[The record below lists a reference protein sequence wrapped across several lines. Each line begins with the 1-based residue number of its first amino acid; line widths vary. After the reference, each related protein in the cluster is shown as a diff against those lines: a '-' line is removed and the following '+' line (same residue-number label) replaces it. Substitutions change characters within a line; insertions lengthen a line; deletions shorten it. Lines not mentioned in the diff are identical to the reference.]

1 MKLILTVACILMKPA
16 CKTVSLCSALTALLL
31 APLAALA
38 ESPPAASPLLDV
50 FPESK
55 APTFYEKPSEFVV
68 SRQFRP
74 GATRSQWA
82 EGVDERA
89 VFHAYLTHK
98 STSERS
104 WELRLGKGGQ
114 IYSVVSSFG
123 EAMPPQSALAPFVD
137 EVWQMVAINT
147 DLLDRMPELG
157 KSKIR
162 EESNS
167 YIHQSGMYVDKKDQ
181 PLSPKKPFYAPLLAT
196 LEDAAARSYA
206 VMNWGQ
212 VPTASIHRS
221 DVLFTTQYR
230 DLGAGVIEMSYLCF
244 NFGNFP
250 LNGLNTPWGGVR
262 TSVFPELVLSQPD
275 GSYRFHTPF
284 SIDMPG
290 THGDIAKTGGWA
302 AATQNAANPAAYSLG
317 LVFGRDLHWPEQQ
330 QLQRAK
336 TPGFQKSPT
345 VYGAGD
351 SRHGVRDY
359 TVMDV
364 SSRVM
369 IQPGE
374 CFFRRVFLVL
384 GTLSEVADAGRKLE
398 SFADYQ
404 MMDFTEADTPLL
416 PLYVKPM
423 DKDQFVPTP
432 DAPTPDAKPIARLYA
447 RPVKHSKP
455 LFLLQEAAT
464 GRYRLTT
471 DPALLNRKEPF
482 ANPYPAG
489 DPKHAAFQNR
499 VQYVN
504 YEGPAKSMT
513 LLGYVM
519 PREKADA
526 TKHRYATLSTI
537 PALADFFQAGESLS
551 ADALIIRTSDKPESA
566 PH

>member
-1 MKLILTVACILMKPA
+1 MRHSVLSM
-16 CKTVSLCSALTALLL
+16 ALLSTGI
-31 APLAALA
+31 ALA
-38 ESPPAASPLLDV
+38 ESPTAAPALLEV

-68 SRQFRP
+68 SQQFRP
-74 GATRSQWA
+74 GSSRSPWA

-89 VFHAYLTHK
+89 VFHACLTHK
-98 STSERS
+98 STDERN

-147 DLLDRMPELG
+147 DLLDRMPEQG

-196 LEDAAARSYA
+196 RGDSALRSYA

-221 DVLFTTQYR
+221 DVLFTTQFR
-230 DLGAGVIEMSYLCF
+230 DLGSGVIEMSFLCF
-244 NFGNFP
+244 NFGNFA
-250 LNGLNTPWGGVR
+250 LDGLNTPWGGVR

-275 GSYRFHTPF
+275 GSHRFHTPF

-302 AATQNAANPAAYSLG
+302 AATQNAMNPAANALG
-317 LVFGRDLHWPEQQ
+317 LVFGRDHRWPEQQ
-330 QLQRAK
+330 QLQRLK
-336 TPGFQKSPT
+336 TPSFPKSPT

-364 SSRVM
+364 SSRVI

-374 CFFRRVFLVL
+374 CFFRRIFMVL
-384 GTLSEVADAGRKLE
+384 GALSEVAEAGRKLE
-398 SFADYQ
+398 SFADYHL
-404 MMDFTEADTPLL
+404 MDFTEAETPLL
-416 PLYVKPM
+416 PLYVKLS
-423 DKDQFVPTP
+423 DKGQVVPSLNAPAP
-432 DAPTPDAKPIARLYA
+432 DAQPIGNLYA
-447 RPVKHSKP
+447 RPVRHSKP

-464 GRYRLTT
+464 GGYHLST
-471 DPALLNRKEPF
+471 DPALLSRKEPF
-482 ANPYPAG
+482 ANPYADG
-489 DPKHAAFQNR
+489 DPKHAAFKNR

-504 YEGPAKSMT
+504 YEGRAKSVS

-519 PREKADA
+519 PREMADA
-526 TKHRYATLSTI
+526 AKHPYTALSMV
-537 PALADFFQAGESLS
+537 PELAGGFQAGDSLS
-551 ADALIIRTSDKPESA
+551 AEAVMMRTSDKTRSA
-566 PH
+566 PR

>member
-1 MKLILTVACILMKPA
+1 MRHCVLSI
-16 CKTVSLCSALTALLL
+16 ALLI
-31 APLAALA
+31 ASVALA
-38 ESPPAASPLLDV
+38 EPPPAASPLLDV
-50 FPESK
+50 FPASK
-55 APTFYEKPSEFVV
+55 APTFFEKPSEFVV
-68 SRQFRP
+68 SQQFRP
-74 GATRSQWA
+74 GSKRSQWA
-82 EGVDERA
+82 DGVDERA

-137 EVWQMVAINT
+137 EVWQMVAINS

-157 KSKIR
+157 TSRIR

-196 LEDAAARSYA
+196 HEDAASRSYA

-221 DVLFTTQYR
+221 DVLFTTQFR

-284 SIDMPG
+284 SIDTPG
-290 THGDIAKTGGWA
+290 THDDIAKTGGWA
-302 AATQNAANPAAYSLG
+302 AATQNATNPAAYSLG
-317 LVFGRDLHWPEQQ
+317 IVFGRDLHWPEQQ
-330 QLQRAK
+330 ALQRAK

-369 IQPGE
+369 IHPGE
-374 CFFRRVFLVL
+374 CFFRRIFMVI
-384 GTLSEVADAGRKLE
+384 GTLDEVADTGRKLE
-398 SFADYQ
+398 SFADYH

-416 PLYVKPM
+416 PLYAQPM
-423 DKDQFVPTP
+423 DKGQVVATL
-432 DAPTPDAKPIARLYA
+432 DAPAPNATPIACVYA

-455 LFLLQEAAT
+455 LFLVQEAAT
-464 GRYRLTT
+464 GRYHLST
-471 DPALLNRKEPF
+471 DPAMLSRKEPF
-482 ANPYPAG
+482 ANPYPES
-489 DPKHAAFQNR
+489 DSKHAAFQGR

-504 YEGPAKSMT
+504 YEGRAKSMT
-513 LLGYVM
+513 LLGYAM
-519 PREKADA
+519 PREKAA
-526 TKHRYATLSTI
+526 AGKHRYVPLSRI
-537 PALADFFQAGESLS
+537 PALADLFQAGESLS
-551 ADALIIRTSDKPESA
+551 ADALLIRTSDYPESGLR
-566 PH
+566 

>member
-1 MKLILTVACILMKPA
+1 MRHFVLSM
-16 CKTVSLCSALTALLL
+16 ALLS
-31 APLAALA
+31 ASFALA

-55 APTFYEKPSEFVV
+55 APTFLEKPSEFVV
-68 SRQFRP
+68 SQQFRP
-74 GATRSQWA
+74 GASRSQWA
-82 EGVDERA
+82 DGVDERA

-98 STSERS
+98 STEERS
-104 WELRLGKGGQ
+104 WQLRLGKGGQ
-114 IYSVVSSFG
+114 VYSVVSSFG

-181 PLSPKKPFYAPLLAT
+181 PLSPKEPFYAPLLAT
-196 LEDAAARSYA
+196 HEDAASLSYA

-221 DVLFTTQYR
+221 DVIFATQFR
-230 DLGAGVIEMSYLCF
+230 DLGAGVIEMSYLCY

-275 GSYRFHTPF
+275 GGYRFHTPF
-284 SIDMPG
+284 SIAERS
-290 THGDIAKTGGWA
+290 TYGDIAKTGGWA

-336 TPGFQKSPT
+336 TPGFQNSPT
-345 VYGAGD
+345 VFGAGD

-369 IQPGE
+369 IHPGE
-374 CFFRRVFLVL
+374 CFFRRTFMVI
-384 GTLSEVADAGRKLE
+384 GTLDEVAEAGRKLE
-398 SFADYQ
+398 PFADYQ
-404 MMDFTEADTPLL
+404 MLDFTEADTSLL
-416 PLYVKPM
+416 PLYAKPM
-423 DKDQFVPTP
+423 DKGQVLPTLE
-432 DAPTPDAKPIARLYA
+432 APASDAKPVAKVYA
-447 RPVKHSKP
+447 RPVKYSKP

-464 GRYRLTT
+464 GRHHLTT
-471 DPALLNRKEPF
+471 DPVLLNRKEPF
-482 ANPYPAG
+482 ANPYAES

-504 YEGPAKSMT
+504 YEGRAKSMT

-526 TKHRYATLSTI
+526 AKHRYATLSSI
-537 PALADFFQAGESLS
+537 PALADLFQAGESLS
-551 ADALIIRTSDKPESA
+551 ADALLIRTSDMPQSA
-566 PH
+566 SH

>member
-1 MKLILTVACILMKPA
+1 MNRSIPLLA
-16 CKTVSLCSALTALLL
+16 ALLL
-31 APLAALA
+31 THLAAFA

-50 FPESK
+50 FPASK
-55 APTFYEKPSEFVV
+55 SPTFYERPSEFAV

-74 GATRSQWA
+74 GARRSEWA
-82 EGVDERA
+82 EGVDEQA
-89 VFHAYLTHK
+89 VFHASLTHK
-98 STSERS
+98 STSERC
-104 WELRLGKGGQ
+104 WEMRVGKGGQ
-114 IYSVVSSFG
+114 IYSLFSSFG
-123 EAMPPQSALAPFVD
+123 EAMPPQSVLSPFVD
-137 EVWQMVAINT
+137 EVWQMVAINS

-196 LEDAAARSYA
+196 REDAASRSYA

-221 DVLFTTQYR
+221 DVLFTTQFR

-284 SIDMPG
+284 SIDTPG

-317 LVFGRDLHWPEQQ
+317 LVFGRDRHWPEQQ
-330 QLQRAK
+330 ELRRAK

-364 SSRVM
+364 SSRVI

-374 CFFRRVFLVL
+374 CFFRRIFMVL
-384 GTLSEVADAGRKLE
+384 GTLDEVGGAGRKLE

-416 PLYVKPM
+416 PLYAKPM
-423 DKDQFVPTP
+423 NKRQVVPAL
-432 DAPTPDAKPIARLYA
+432 DAPAPDAKPVANLYA

-464 GRYRLTT
+464 GRYQLST
-471 DPALLNRKEPF
+471 DPALLSRKEPF
-482 ANPYPAG
+482 ANPYPES
-489 DPKHAAFQNR
+489 DPKHAAFHNR

-504 YEGPAKSMT
+504 YEGRAQSMT
-513 LLGYVM
+513 LLGYAM
-519 PREKADA
+519 PRDKADA
-526 TKHRYATLSTI
+526 GKHRYAPLSSI
-537 PALADFFQAGESLS
+537 PALADLFQAGESLS
-551 ADALIIRTSDKPESA
+551 ADAMLIRAADQSESA
-566 PH
+566 RR